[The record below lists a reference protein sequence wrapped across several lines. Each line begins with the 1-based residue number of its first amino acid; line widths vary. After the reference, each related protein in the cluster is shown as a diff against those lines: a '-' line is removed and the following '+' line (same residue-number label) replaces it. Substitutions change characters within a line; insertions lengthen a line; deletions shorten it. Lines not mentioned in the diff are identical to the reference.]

1 MTDLANDVM
10 QRELSK
16 GRTLEEAKIAATSE
30 VSSTIIANATGKTNL
45 KNIDTQVASIVDA
58 AYQAQKNIQQTN
70 ARQQR
75 INQAFTTPEAQ
86 KIVTDANQM
95 ASGIAAANKVKSNKN
110 SLKSAIKNIIES
122 AEDGVRVDNI
132 TEDQLNKILKTG
144 LDSNGNIIS
153 IRLSSILN
161 IGLIRGKEL
170 SDRINETLSKDKVGF
185 KQAYDQV
192 LAKVK
197 ADIQKMYDSG
207 VIPANVSWIDMM
219 SLAPGIATDAVS
231 ASFPARQRA
240 AAPDVN
246 MTTSQWIRNAVSNQ
260 IRAIKDVKERARMI
274 EKEVKDIIK
283 YMSGKYGKG
292 LKLSASEVKAIIKD
306 ITDNVFSREDIMSA
320 VDNAAIEISLIIEKG
335 YRRKL
340 LQETS
345 SLIDRLKSASKTK
358 FAADFF
364 VKVGEITDTD
374 LSQLPNSTATL
385 EDISK
390 LNGNIKR
397 ILDGKLE
404 GVQDA
409 LNILNSISPTNQQI
423 VANEHKSLLTKIK
436 DLIKDAQNNTLT
448 NLDYQKLLGLQKAIE
463 DVKDRKGNIAA
474 LTPEQQAEIM
484 QQYGILMLT
493 PLGNINDVVAA
504 KEADIKRE
512 TLALVEQAKN
522 DVKSETSDLR
532 NKIPNGI
539 MHQQFLRFLNALT
552 DNYLSNLS
560 PKELL
565 NLSNAL
571 NSVMT
576 YGNYSN
582 VTYSEYVK
590 AVRYRLKTEGREW
603 GVGISAR
610 RNKINSTGLTG
621 FVTSKFKN
629 FVRTFT
635 DVEGATPSPD
645 TIAKNLD
652 LLKLTA
658 LDYELYSGFDE
669 LNMGFLEREVFGPM
683 AMAIDA
689 AATKTQ
695 AKLGELQSAM
705 LSFADKSNNDVIKK
719 AIGDILKT
727 YNLSGTMLGM
737 SLSARLKK
745 GYGGAIYAD
754 ISTRM
759 AAIVAHQIDHISNL
773 EPGEQAIDMIL
784 QRNILESKT
793 VGKTMYAFFT
803 SGGQSF
809 SSLSSNYNNYIDAIA
824 YAALTNSGRGT
835 LADKNADDLMNLLTE
850 KQREGI
856 KSWKEHINNN
866 AELFEAAQI
875 VTGNMKAS
883 IKNYFPRRV
892 MSGNNIESIS
902 DAENYIN
909 GQSENLG
916 LNQAQLKARS
926 SDTGRLDLDG
936 NRVLLNN
943 MKALNLMNEVKPYLD
958 YIKGIEDAIQDIQ
971 TNPKDVN
978 EFAVAYLQGISMA
991 VKNRL
996 NASLM
1001 NNERAISDTF
1011 GTAYKAITGLQS
1023 IASRVWLISVSRQL
1037 IDFGANI
1044 TSLASGL
1051 AFENKKWANQIMRI
1065 FNPRDAKYKTDK
1077 GIYKWD
1083 DYVDIARFTGS
1094 PIYKVMSIYA
1104 DNILYEYK
1112 KTPEELQRQQ
1122 RVGSWQDMA
1131 VKKRGWMSRFEEAFN
1146 RITGEYLDHAAF
1158 KDERSVYHAVNLAA
1172 VEKAVAAADS
1182 FIDRKFSLPS
1192 FARQPISKQI
1202 LFPMLGRGFS
1212 NLRKSNKRVTT
1223 MSKNNPAALITGF
1236 LQGYPTTQH
1245 QAFNSY
1251 MKLAFSTTSGLS
1263 LGERSTYF
1271 SRAVIEGML
1280 PVLMYTLSRT
1290 YMGVIFMS
1298 SANAIMAA
1306 ADDDD
1311 EMKKTFKELD
1321 TKEGWEKF
1329 IYKNKK
1335 AMESIND
1342 SAIDYILNSFTS
1354 VAIDPQTNFMLRTSL
1369 GLTVFAYWKQKAIT
1383 ELDKM
1388 TNKKQVKQR
1397 KMQIRKTEDM
1407 WFKIFNLKPF
1417 VLYGGEDYDRAFL
1430 MHYERYSPGK
1440 ATQDWEMLVNSIGGI
1455 SILYDVIS
1463 NTSNF
1468 IKLMNAADGKSEV
1481 DKTNTLLAAGLQSYG
1496 MLFANIMLG
1505 GKLGVFANMISG
1517 DANKLGKYFMK
1528 EEMSKYKE
1536 EKRKDEGFLIEV
1548 GKGKKQKKRAGAPGG
1563 RGGRRAGAP
1572 GGRRGKRA
1580 GAP

>member
-1 MTDLANDVM
+1 
-10 QRELSK
+10 
-16 GRTLEEAKIAATSE
+16 
-30 VSSTIIANATGKTNL
+30 
-45 KNIDTQVASIVDA
+45 
-58 AYQAQKNIQQTN
+58 
-70 ARQQR
+70 
-75 INQAFTTPEAQ
+75 
-86 KIVTDANQM
+86 
-95 ASGIAAANKVKSNKN
+95 
-110 SLKSAIKNIIES
+110 
-122 AEDGVRVDNI
+122 
-132 TEDQLNKILKTG
+132 
-144 LDSNGNIIS
+144 
-153 IRLSSILN
+153 
-161 IGLIRGKEL
+161 
-170 SDRINETLSKDKVGF
+170 
-185 KQAYDQV
+185 
-192 LAKVK
+192 
-197 ADIQKMYDSG
+197 
-207 VIPANVSWIDMM
+207 
-219 SLAPGIATDAVS
+219 
-231 ASFPARQRA
+231 
-240 AAPDVN
+240 
-246 MTTSQWIRNAVSNQ
+246 
-260 IRAIKDVKERARMI
+260 
-274 EKEVKDIIK
+274 
-283 YMSGKYGKG
+283 
-292 LKLSASEVKAIIKD
+292 
-306 ITDNVFSREDIMSA
+306 
-320 VDNAAIEISLIIEKG
+320 
-335 YRRKL
+335 
-340 LQETS
+340 
-345 SLIDRLKSASKTK
+345 
-358 FAADFF
+358 
-364 VKVGEITDTD
+364 
-374 LSQLPNSTATL
+374 
-385 EDISK
+385 
-390 LNGNIKR
+390 
-397 ILDGKLE
+397 
-404 GVQDA
+404 
-409 LNILNSISPTNQQI
+409 
-423 VANEHKSLLTKIK
+423 
-436 DLIKDAQNNTLT
+436 
-448 NLDYQKLLGLQKAIE
+448 
-463 DVKDRKGNIAA
+463 
-474 LTPEQQAEIM
+474 
-484 QQYGILMLT
+484 
-493 PLGNINDVVAA
+493 
-504 KEADIKRE
+504 
-512 TLALVEQAKN
+512 
-522 DVKSETSDLR
+522 
-532 NKIPNGI
+532 
-539 MHQQFLRFLNALT
+539 
-552 DNYLSNLS
+552 
-560 PKELL
+560 
-565 NLSNAL
+565 
-571 NSVMT
+571 
-576 YGNYSN
+576 
-582 VTYSEYVK
+582 
-590 AVRYRLKTEGREW
+590 
-603 GVGISAR
+603 
-610 RNKINSTGLTG
+610 
-621 FVTSKFKN
+621 
-629 FVRTFT
+629 
-635 DVEGATPSPD
+635 
-645 TIAKNLD
+645 
-652 LLKLTA
+652 
-658 LDYELYSGFDE
+658 
-669 LNMGFLEREVFGPM
+669 
-683 AMAIDA
+683 
-689 AATKTQ
+689 
-695 AKLGELQSAM
+695 
-705 LSFADKSNNDVIKK
+705 
-719 AIGDILKT
+719 
-727 YNLSGTMLGM
+727 
-737 SLSARLKK
+737 
-745 GYGGAIYAD
+745 
-754 ISTRM
+754 
-759 AAIVAHQIDHISNL
+759 
-773 EPGEQAIDMIL
+773 
-784 QRNILESKT
+784 
-793 VGKTMYAFFT
+793 
-803 SGGQSF
+803 
-809 SSLSSNYNNYIDAIA
+809 
-824 YAALTNSGRGT
+824 
-835 LADKNADDLMNLLTE
+835 
-850 KQREGI
+850 
-856 KSWKEHINNN
+856 
-866 AELFEAAQI
+866 
-875 VTGNMKAS
+875 
-883 IKNYFPRRV
+883 
-892 MSGNNIESIS
+892 
-902 DAENYIN
+902 
-909 GQSENLG
+909 
-916 LNQAQLKARS
+916 
-926 SDTGRLDLDG
+926 
-936 NRVLLNN
+936 
-943 MKALNLMNEVKPYLD
+943 
-958 YIKGIEDAIQDIQ
+958 
-971 TNPKDVN
+971 
-978 EFAVAYLQGISMA
+978 MA

-1011 GTAYKAITGLQS
+1011 GFAYKAITGLQS
-1023 IASRVWLISVSRQL
+1023 IASRVWLIAVSRQL

-1051 AFENKKWANQIMRI
+1051 AFENKKWSNQIMRI

-1263 LGERSTYF
+1263 LGERATYF

-1280 PVLMYTLSRT
+1280 PVLMYTLSRS

-1342 SAIDYILNSFTS
+1342 SAIEYILNSLAS
-1354 VAIDPQTNFMLRTSL
+1354 VAIDPQTNFLLRTSL
-1369 GLTVFAYWKQKAIT
+1369 GITVFAYWKQKAIT

-1468 IKLMNAADGKSEV
+1468 TKLMNAADGKSEV